1 MHSLYPPLT
10 SWARAPRQGLRIVTC
25 VFLCVLVA
33 ACGFRLK
40 GVSPLPFDT
49 LYTNI
54 AENSIFGAQ
63 VRRAII
69 ASSPNTRFVSE
80 PRDAQ
85 ARLMQLSTSQT
96 LRQVSIDAQGRIEEY
111 ELNLN
116 FIFQLTDAKG
126 RLLLSPTTL
135 TATRELPYDDSVVQA
150 KQGEI
155 ATLFKEMQHSLVD
168 RLVRRLTAPDVI
180 EAFKNADDLPA
191 AQTPATPAPI
201 ENTDTPSPWNRTH
214 VLPGAELR

>member
-1 MHSLYPPLT
+1 MHSLYPMLT
-10 SWARAPRQGLRIVTC
+10 FWPHASRRTLRIMAC
-25 VFLCVLVA
+25 VFICVLVA

-40 GVSPLPFDT
+40 GVSPLPFVT

-54 AENSIFGAQ
+54 PENSIFGAQ

-69 ASSPNTRFVSE
+69 ASSPNTRFVTE
-80 PRDAQ
+80 PREAQ
-85 ARLMQLSTSQT
+85 ARLMQLSSNQT

-116 FIFQLTDAKG
+116 FVFQLTDAKG

-135 TATRELPYDDSVVQA
+135 TATRELPYDATVVQA

-168 RLVRRLTAPDVI
+168 RLVRRLTAPDVV
-180 EAFKNADDLPA
+180 EAVKNAEDLPL
-191 AQTPATPAPI
+191 AQTPAASD
-201 ENTDTPSPWNRTH
+201 ENTGMTTPLNRPY